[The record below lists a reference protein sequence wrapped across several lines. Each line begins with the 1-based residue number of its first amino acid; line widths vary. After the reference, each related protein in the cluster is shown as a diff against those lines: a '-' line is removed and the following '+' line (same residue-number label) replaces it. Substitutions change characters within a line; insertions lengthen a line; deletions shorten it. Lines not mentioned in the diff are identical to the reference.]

1 MTLNRRNFLGT
12 AISGAALTASGGIF
26 SSFTSESSTEKR
38 KKDSQILKISCQEGV
53 APGKE
58 LNEKLDFIE
67 SLGIVG
73 IEFWGGGLEKRINE
87 IQQALKNR
95 NIKYSATCAG
105 FEGWLISDDPAIQKR
120 CMDSMKTIIA
130 ASGELGSTGVIFV
143 PAFNNQKSLPD
154 KEARELL
161 LGQMK
166 ELGDYALQNKTHLD
180 DGLKWINAA
189 IAQNTSFTTLS
200 TKSAILKEMGRNAE
214 ADSAM
219 NNAMTMATNNELN
232 AYGYQLLNSGQHE
245 KAIEVLLLNTKK
257 FPKDPNTFD
266 SLGEA
271 YFTKGDKKN
280 AIINFK
286 KSLSMN
292 PPAAVRA
299 NSEKYMQ
306 QFGAK

>member
-38 KKDSQILKISCQEGV
+38 KKDSHILKISCQEGV

-105 FEGWLISDDPAIQKR
+105 FEGWLISDDPAIQKK

-166 ELGDYALQNKTHLD
+166 ELGDYALQNKTRILLEPLNREECYFCRQVADGASIVRDVKSEGAAVMGDFWHMTWEETNDRAAFLSAGD
-180 DGLKWINAA
+180 YLHHVHIASRKRRKMPGEDGEADNYINGFRGLKEINY
-189 IAQNTSFTTLS
+189 QDFVSFECGSVGDPKVTL
-200 TKSAILKEMGRNAE
+200 
-214 ADSAM
+214 
-219 NNAMTMATNNELN
+219 
-232 AYGYQLLNSGQHE
+232 
-245 KAIEVLLLNTKK
+245 
-257 FPKDPNTFD
+257 
-266 SLGEA
+266 
-271 YFTKGDKKN
+271 
-280 AIINFK
+280 
-286 KSLSMN
+286 
-292 PPAAVRA
+292 PAAVKLM
-299 NSEKYMQ
+299 NEQWEK
-306 QFGAK
+306 A